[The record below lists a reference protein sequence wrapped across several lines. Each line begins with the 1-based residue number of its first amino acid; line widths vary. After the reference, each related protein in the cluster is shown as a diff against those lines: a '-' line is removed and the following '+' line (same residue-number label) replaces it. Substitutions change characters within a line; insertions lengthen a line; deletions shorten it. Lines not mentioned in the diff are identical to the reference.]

1 MDEGPP
7 PPEDVVAPHA
17 GPPLKRP
24 RADSD
29 DSASIESMYAA
40 ASPMFLSYRCILC
53 WPQAAALPTVRIR
66 QGRCDSRSVR
76 TLASD
81 DLDYVHENGRTY
93 ANESYYL
100 PCVYKPNN
108 DFVEQDRLS
117 LQHEIFLR
125 ALKGRLTTTKL
136 LPSTRRILDLGT
148 GPGHWA
154 VSMAQQY
161 PHAEVVGIDIT
172 EWDIETTEATLGESG
187 VTWELDDLDVWGREI
202 DVDDLIAKLAELDL
216 ATNMIHRHPIE
227 SPRKIHQDTGLSD
240 ATSPSNLSEESL
252 TIDLT
257 SLNPQSE
264 PGWHFS
270 DKFELIHLRNMKGT
284 FTHWEGVYEEIYKSL
299 SPGGWVELADW
310 DLGQVPLGPGDKIA
324 MPTLRKLYVAFME
337 ASFRS
342 GRPLGLFYMHHSY
355 LEEAGFVD
363 IQTTHVNVPVGQ
375 WAEGEAQKSL
385 GKMMF
390 VLGMEIFEPVCL
402 RLLTRWGSKNKVWT
416 EDELRADVRLAQQE
430 IKDYVERSE
439 RGEVEGWC
447 ASFKWITARKSR
459 HADK

>member
-1 MDEGPP
+1 
-7 PPEDVVAPHA
+7 
-17 GPPLKRP
+17 
-24 RADSD
+24 
-29 DSASIESMYAA
+29 
-40 ASPMFLSYRCILC
+40 
-53 WPQAAALPTVRIR
+53 
-66 QGRCDSRSVR
+66 
-76 TLASD
+76 
-81 DLDYVHENGRTY
+81 
-93 ANESYYL
+93 
-100 PCVYKPNN
+100 
-108 DFVEQDRLS
+108 
-117 LQHEIFLR
+117 
-125 ALKGRLTTTKL
+125 
-136 LPSTRRILDLGT
+136 
-148 GPGHWA
+148 
-154 VSMAQQY
+154 MAQQY
-161 PHAEVVGIDIT
+161 PRAEVVGLDIT

-216 ATNMIHRHPIE
+216 ATNMIHRDPIE
-227 SPRKIHQDTGLSD
+227 SPRKMHHDTGLSD
-240 ATSPSNLSEESL
+240 ATSPSNLSQESL

-257 SLNPQSE
+257 SLTPQLE

-284 FTHWEGVYEEIYKSL
+284 FTRWEGVYEEIYKSL

-310 DLGQVPLGPGDKIA
+310 DLGQVPLGPSDKIA

-375 WAEGEAQKSL
+375 WAEDEAQKSL

-447 ASFKWITARKSR
+447 ASFKWITARKSW
-459 HADK
+459 HADR

>member
-29 DSASIESMYAA
+29 DSASIES
-40 ASPMFLSYRCILC
+40 I
-53 WPQAAALPTVRIR
+53 
-66 QGRCDSRSVR
+66 RSVR